1 MFAFGGCQ
9 KKIKM
14 KFIDILK
21 ESINEAMSAKV
32 NKALASKAKST
43 GKSLSTIKAVYRRG
57 LAAWKSGH
65 RPGVP
70 QHQWAMGRVNSF
82 LTGKGGARKADSD
95 LWKKTKKKK

>member
-1 MFAFGGCQ
+1 
-9 KKIKM
+9 M
-14 KFIDILK
+14 KLIDLLK
-21 ESINEAMSAKV
+21 ESIDEAMSAKV
-32 NKALASKAKST
+32 DKALKNKAKLT

-82 LTGKGGARKADSD
+82 LTGKGGARKADAD
-95 LWKKTKKKK
+95 LYKKTKKKK

>member
-1 MFAFGGCQ
+1 MFAFGGYQ

-14 KFIDILK
+14 KLIEILK

-32 NKALASKAKST
+32 NKALASKAKTT
-43 GKSLSTIKAVYRRG
+43 GKSLSTIKSVYRRG

-95 LWKKTKKKK
+95 LWKKTKKK